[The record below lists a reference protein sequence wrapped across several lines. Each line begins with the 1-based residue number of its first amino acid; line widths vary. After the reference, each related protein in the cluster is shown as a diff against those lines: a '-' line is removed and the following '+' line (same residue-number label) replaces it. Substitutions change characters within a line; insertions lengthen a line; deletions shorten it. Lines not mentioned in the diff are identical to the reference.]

1 MMETSTLTE
10 QWRNG
15 TIKAGYYYV
24 TFQKG
29 YGEDVIPHICFISH
43 SSSFK
48 IKKVFAPVPSYNDWI
63 EYGTESYSEMV
74 TKCSQLE
81 KTIHDLEY
89 QKHGIQC
96 VLHDCFMTLQL
107 NKIITPDMKFFEDI
121 VRAKGC

>member
-1 MMETSTLTE
+1 MMGTSTLTE

-15 TIKAGYYYV
+15 TLKSGYYYA

-29 YGEDVIPHICFISH
+29 YGEDIVPLIIFLKP

-48 IKKVFAPVPSYNDWI
+48 IKEVFASVPSYDDWI
-63 EYGTESYSEMV
+63 EYGTESYSEMA
-74 TKCSQLE
+74 TKCSQLK

-107 NKIITPDMKFFEDI
+107 NKIITPDMKFYEDI
-121 VRAKGC
+121 VWAKSC